1 MSSETQ
7 TEPRP
12 HRNVA
17 RLVANVVTGTYI
29 VFAVVH
35 LLRDLVLR

>member
-1 MSSETQ
+1 MSSETR

-12 HRNVA
+12 HSNVA
-17 RLVANVVTGTYI
+17 RVVNVVTGTYI

-35 LLRDLVLR
+35 LLRDIMLR